1 MDNEINTYKPM
12 EESIEYDI
20 DIMESQDEEVCL
32 SGVPSGYADID
43 MLTWGWQKGDLIVLA
58 SEPSVGK
65 SVLALNMTRNAAV
78 DFGFPVG
85 YFCLEM
91 TELQLSERLI
101 ALDSGLKV
109 DKTCGR
115 EPMSI
120 LEQSAYDESV
130 RLLTKSPLY
139 MDVTPAVTIDEI
151 VGKARDMVK
160 QHCVRLIVV
169 DYLQLIQAS
178 VVRPSREQEIADIT
192 RMLRAAAMELDIPI
206 IALSQVS
213 DTDWK
218 TGKPIFENASIEQDA
233 DMLLFLHKTP
243 QHPINSM
250 KLSLL
255 KNRNGRTGSAE
266 LIFNRQNLRFHL

>member
-1 MDNEINTYKPM
+1 M
-12 EESIEYDI
+12 EEII
-20 DIMESQDEEVCL
+20 DYEII
-32 SGVPSGYADID
+32 GVPSRYADID
-43 MLTWGWQKGDLIVLA
+43 RLTWGWQKGNFIVLA
-58 SEPSVGK
+58 SEQSVGK
-65 SVLALNMTRNAAV
+65 SALALNMARNAAI

-101 ALDSGLKV
+101 ALDSGLTL
-109 DKTCGR
+109 DKTCGK
-115 EPMSI
+115 EPMSSH
-120 LEQSAYDESV
+120 EQSVYDEGV

-192 RMLRAAAMELDIPI
+192 RALKAAAMELDIPI
-206 IALSQVS
+206 IALSQVNNI
-213 DTDWK
+213 DEK
-218 TGKPIFENASIEQDA
+218 TGLPIFENACIEQDS
-233 DMLLFLHKTP
+233 DMLLFLHRTP
-243 QHPINSM
+243 QYPINRVR
-250 KLSLL
+250 LSLS
-255 KNRNGRTGSAE
+255 KNRNGDIGSVE
-266 LIFNRQNLRFHL
+266 LIFNRKNLRFTPIP